1 VTADRQTERT
11 PPDRTA
17 YQQQYYL
24 TRREEL
30 AEAKRRR
37 YEEDEAYRQGIRDAS
52 TASKE
57 RWRRARDQAR
67 LVEVAAPGNVCVGP
81 RGPVQGYSLAAM
93 AVSLGL
99 SRDTVQ
105 GWARRGIFPA
115 TPYCLP
121 GGRMLYS
128 KEQIAAVVAALETY
142 HERYPDVRRQV
153 RHPERL
159 RALIEG
165 RWRALGELGDGA

>member
-1 VTADRQTERT
+1 MTADKTGERT

-37 YEEDEAYRQGIRDAS
+37 YEEDEAYRKAIRDAS

-57 RWRRARDQAR
+57 RHRRARDRAQQAA
-67 LVEVAAPGNVCVGP
+67 EAAPGVVCEGP
-81 RGPVQGYSLAAM
+81 AGPVRGYSLAAM

-105 GWARRGIFPA
+105 DWARRGIFPP
-115 TPYCLP
+115 TPYRTR
-121 GGRMLYS
+121 GGRALYS
-128 KEQIAAVVAALETY
+128 RDQIIGVVAALETY
-142 HERYPDVRRQV
+142 HERYPDKRRQV
-153 RHPERL
+153 LHPERL
-159 RALIEG
+159 RGMIEG
-165 RWRALGELGDGA
+165 RWRAIGALAEV